1 MSFGR
6 CTSAPRRAREGT
18 QHGSFLDPGFSKSPE
33 AAWRNGKC
41 RNTLIC
47 WPQLCSSSRT
57 PLVCR
62 QALLIPEVL
71 SCSDFRV
78 HAVEPRKCTVSAG
91 SYGAEASTA
100 PAALM
105 DCWTF
110 MCTVCNV
117 CRSDGGDQLVKVNR
131 VKQTNKSVRLTE
143 VVRALPVP
151 TILHAPHVTAPL
163 RDVWSARPGDGKDR
177 MLHDEAFRSFS
188 SMYVLGLCNR
198 RRCLGVC
205 WGRESSR
212 ELKVLASSEPTL
224 YTTHGI
230 R

>member
-1 MSFGR
+1 M
-6 CTSAPRRAREGT
+6 
-18 QHGSFLDPGFSKSPE
+18 
-33 AAWRNGKC
+33 
-41 RNTLIC
+41 
-47 WPQLCSSSRT
+47 
-57 PLVCR
+57 
-62 QALLIPEVL
+62 
-71 SCSDFRV
+71 
-78 HAVEPRKCTVSAG
+78 SAG

-131 VKQTNKSVRLTE
+131 VEQTNKSVRLTE

-212 ELKVLASSEPTL
+212 DLKSRRSACPPPLQISRNSYCAYAAVSTQAVSCYFFSCRVVALLLRSL
-224 YTTHGI
+224 LKH
-230 R
+230 

>member
-1 MSFGR
+1 M
-6 CTSAPRRAREGT
+6 
-18 QHGSFLDPGFSKSPE
+18 
-33 AAWRNGKC
+33 
-41 RNTLIC
+41 
-47 WPQLCSSSRT
+47 
-57 PLVCR
+57 
-62 QALLIPEVL
+62 
-71 SCSDFRV
+71 
-78 HAVEPRKCTVSAG
+78 SAG

-117 CRSDGGDQLVKVNR
+117 CRSDGGDQLVKVSR
-131 VKQTNKSVRLTE
+131 VEGTSKSVRLTE

-212 ELKVLASSEPTL
+212 ELKVLASSAPPLLRMSALCGVKRPPCRLGIDPGRPGHKLDTL
-224 YTTHGI
+224 PRPWGDWDHLG
-230 R
+230 

>member
-1 MSFGR
+1 M
-6 CTSAPRRAREGT
+6 
-18 QHGSFLDPGFSKSPE
+18 
-33 AAWRNGKC
+33 
-41 RNTLIC
+41 
-47 WPQLCSSSRT
+47 
-57 PLVCR
+57 CR
-62 QALLIPEVL
+62 QALFIPEVL

-78 HAVEPRKCTVSAG
+78 DAVEPRKCTVSAG

-151 TILHAPHVTAPL
+151 TILHAPRVTAPCETCGQQGQ
-163 RDVWSARPGDGKDR
+163 VMGKVR
-177 MLHDEAFRSFS
+177 MLHVEALKSFS
-188 SMYVLGLCNR
+188 STYVLGLCNR

-212 ELKVLASSEPTL
+212 ELKVLALLAPTL
-224 YTTHGI
+224 YKHKKTHRG
-230 R
+230 RPLRTS

>member
-1 MSFGR
+1 M
-6 CTSAPRRAREGT
+6 
-18 QHGSFLDPGFSKSPE
+18 
-33 AAWRNGKC
+33 
-41 RNTLIC
+41 
-47 WPQLCSSSRT
+47 
-57 PLVCR
+57 
-62 QALLIPEVL
+62 
-71 SCSDFRV
+71 CSDFRV
-78 HAVEPRKCTVSAG
+78 HTVEPRKCTVSAG

-131 VKQTNKSVRLTE
+131 VEQTNKSVRLTE

-151 TILHAPHVTAPL
+151 TILHAPRVTAPL

-212 ELKVLASSEPTL
+212 ELKVLAFTFPTPFTVGGPDAVMRFL
-224 YTTHGI
+224 GDHLPAA
-230 R
+230 RFQE

>member
-1 MSFGR
+1 M
-6 CTSAPRRAREGT
+6 
-18 QHGSFLDPGFSKSPE
+18 
-33 AAWRNGKC
+33 
-41 RNTLIC
+41 
-47 WPQLCSSSRT
+47 
-57 PLVCR
+57 CR
-62 QALLIPEVL
+62 QALFIPEVL

-91 SYGAEASTA
+91 SYGAEAITA

-131 VKQTNKSVRLTE
+131 VEQTSKSVRLTE

-212 ELKVLASSEPTL
+212 EDESSKSPHRPCPPPL
-224 YTTHGI
+224 HAAGCV
-230 R
+230 RRN

>member
-1 MSFGR
+1 M
-6 CTSAPRRAREGT
+6 
-18 QHGSFLDPGFSKSPE
+18 
-33 AAWRNGKC
+33 
-41 RNTLIC
+41 
-47 WPQLCSSSRT
+47 
-57 PLVCR
+57 
-62 QALLIPEVL
+62 
-71 SCSDFRV
+71 
-78 HAVEPRKCTVSAG
+78 SAG

-131 VKQTNKSVRLTE
+131 VEQTNKSVRLTE

-212 ELKVLASSEPTL
+212 ELKVPASAASPSVPHPPLYVSEL
-224 YTTHGI
+224 RLLEYAVLGI
-230 R
+230 GLLHAQVSNDSSLFTSRALQSLPMRPARSQHHVLNVE

>member
-1 MSFGR
+1 M
-6 CTSAPRRAREGT
+6 
-18 QHGSFLDPGFSKSPE
+18 
-33 AAWRNGKC
+33 
-41 RNTLIC
+41 
-47 WPQLCSSSRT
+47 
-57 PLVCR
+57 
-62 QALLIPEVL
+62 
-71 SCSDFRV
+71 
-78 HAVEPRKCTVSAG
+78 SAG

-163 RDVWSARPGDGKDR
+163 RDVWSARPGDGKCQ
-177 MLHDEAFRSFS
+177 MLHMMRYMMSMRLSDPLVLCTCPRSLQQEKVFGS
-188 SMYVLGLCNR
+188 VLGT
-198 RRCLGVC
+198 
-205 WGRESSR
+205 R
-212 ELKVLASSEPTL
+212 ELSRAQSPRTACPPPLGGGW
-224 YTTHGI
+224 GI
-230 R
+230 GIPK

>member
-1 MSFGR
+1 M
-6 CTSAPRRAREGT
+6 
-18 QHGSFLDPGFSKSPE
+18 
-33 AAWRNGKC
+33 
-41 RNTLIC
+41 LIC
-47 WPQLCSSSRT
+47 
-57 PLVCR
+57 
-62 QALLIPEVL
+62 QAL

-78 HAVEPRKCTVSAG
+78 DAVEPRKCTVSAG

-131 VKQTNKSVRLTE
+131 VKQSNKSVRLTE

-212 ELKVLASSEPTL
+212 ELKVLAASGHPL
-224 YTTHGI
+224 YTIPYHIQQSDHLSNIQTTYRPLILPMRLQYLGEYRDISPMESPGI
-230 R
+230 

>member
-1 MSFGR
+1 M
-6 CTSAPRRAREGT
+6 
-18 QHGSFLDPGFSKSPE
+18 
-33 AAWRNGKC
+33 
-41 RNTLIC
+41 
-47 WPQLCSSSRT
+47 
-57 PLVCR
+57 CR

-212 ELKVLASSEPTL
+212 ELKVLAASGHPL
-224 YTTHGI
+224 YLAGNWD
-230 R
+230 RNRF

>member
-1 MSFGR
+1 M
-6 CTSAPRRAREGT
+6 
-18 QHGSFLDPGFSKSPE
+18 H
-33 AAWRNGKC
+33 
-41 RNTLIC
+41 
-47 WPQLCSSSRT
+47 
-57 PLVCR
+57 
-62 QALLIPEVL
+62 
-71 SCSDFRV
+71 
-78 HAVEPRKCTVSAG
+78 TVSAG

-131 VKQTNKSVRLTE
+131 VEQTNKSVRLTE

-163 RDVWSARPGDGKDR
+163 RDVWLARPGDGKHQ

-188 SMYVLGLCNR
+188 SMCATGNATGE
-198 RRCLGVC
+198 GVWEC
-205 WGRESSR
+205 AGDARALESS
-212 ELKVLASSEPTL
+212 KSSLQVGTPFAF
-224 YTTHGI
+224 Y
-230 R
+230 

>member
-1 MSFGR
+1 MVLK
-6 CTSAPRRAREGT
+6 P
-18 QHGSFLDPGFSKSPE
+18 
-33 AAWRNGKC
+33 
-41 RNTLIC
+41 
-47 WPQLCSSSRT
+47 
-57 PLVCR
+57 
-62 QALLIPEVL
+62 ALH
-71 SCSDFRV
+71 R
-78 HAVEPRKCTVSAG
+78 
-91 SYGAEASTA
+91 
-100 PAALM
+100 LM

-212 ELKVLASSEPTL
+212 ELKVLASRGPSTDRRPRATCPAPPRTRRGGSTRRRRRKA
-224 YTTHGI
+224 Y
-230 R
+230 

>member
-1 MSFGR
+1 MSV
-6 CTSAPRRAREGT
+6 
-18 QHGSFLDPGFSKSPE
+18 D
-33 AAWRNGKC
+33 
-41 RNTLIC
+41 
-47 WPQLCSSSRT
+47 
-57 PLVCR
+57 
-62 QALLIPEVL
+62 
-71 SCSDFRV
+71 
-78 HAVEPRKCTVSAG
+78 AVEPRKCTVSAG

-151 TILHAPHVTAPL
+151 TILHAPRVTAPL

-188 SMYVLGLCNR
+188 SMYVLGLCILQQEKVFGSV
-198 RRCLGVC
+198 LGT
-205 WGRESSR
+205 RHARALESSKSLLR
-212 ELKVLASSEPTL
+212 VGLPFSVPFSL
-224 YTTHGI
+224 
-230 R
+230 

>member
-1 MSFGR
+1 MGGAFER
-6 CTSAPRRAREGT
+6 WC
-18 QHGSFLDPGFSKSPE
+18 GF
-33 AAWRNGKC
+33 C
-41 RNTLIC
+41 RTTC
-47 WPQLCSSSRT
+47 RPQLCSSSRT

-62 QALLIPEVL
+62 QALLIPLRL

-78 HAVEPRKCTVSAG
+78 DAVEPRKCTVSAG

-131 VKQTNKSVRLTE
+131 VEQTNKSVRLTE

-151 TILHAPHVTAPL
+151 TILHAPRVTAPL

-205 WGRESSR
+205 WGRESPR
-212 ELKVLASSEPTL
+212 ELKVLASSGHPL
-224 YTTHGI
+224 YPLPVPCT
-230 R
+230 

>member
-1 MSFGR
+1 M
-6 CTSAPRRAREGT
+6 
-18 QHGSFLDPGFSKSPE
+18 
-33 AAWRNGKC
+33 
-41 RNTLIC
+41 
-47 WPQLCSSSRT
+47 
-57 PLVCR
+57 CR
-62 QALLIPEVL
+62 QALFIPEVL

-78 HAVEPRKCTVSAG
+78 DAVEPRKCTVSAG

-151 TILHAPHVTAPL
+151 TILHAPRVTAPL

-198 RRCLGVC
+198 RRCLGEC

-212 ELKVLASSEPTL
+212 ELNSQ
-224 YTTHGI
+224 TTRSTCPPPLHCCVCD
-230 R
+230 

>member
-1 MSFGR
+1 M
-6 CTSAPRRAREGT
+6 
-18 QHGSFLDPGFSKSPE
+18 
-33 AAWRNGKC
+33 
-41 RNTLIC
+41 
-47 WPQLCSSSRT
+47 
-57 PLVCR
+57 
-62 QALLIPEVL
+62 
-71 SCSDFRV
+71 
-78 HAVEPRKCTVSAG
+78 SAG

-224 YTTHGI
+224 YRNTVTEQEVCTAGVRLTTYCLRNQVLEI
-230 R
+230 ETLDFVTIS

>member
-1 MSFGR
+1 M
-6 CTSAPRRAREGT
+6 
-18 QHGSFLDPGFSKSPE
+18 
-33 AAWRNGKC
+33 
-41 RNTLIC
+41 
-47 WPQLCSSSRT
+47 
-57 PLVCR
+57 CR

-78 HAVEPRKCTVSAG
+78 DAVEPRKCTVSAG

-131 VKQTNKSVRLTE
+131 VEQTSKSVRLTE
-143 VVRALPVP
+143 VVRALTVP

-163 RDVWSARPGDGKDR
+163 ALRDVWSARPGDRKDR
-177 MLHDEAFRSFS
+177 MLHDEAFRSVS

-198 RRCLGVC
+198 RRGLRVC

-212 ELKVLASSEPTL
+212 ELKVLALSGQWRHPL
-224 YTTHGI
+224 YCL
-230 R
+230 

>member
-1 MSFGR
+1 MLCGLCSFSILKLGYR
-6 CTSAPRRAREGT
+6 VRGLRRKAWICSAP
-18 QHGSFLDPGFSKSPE
+18 
-33 AAWRNGKC
+33 C
-41 RNTLIC
+41 R
-47 WPQLCSSSRT
+47 W
-57 PLVCR
+57 
-62 QALLIPEVL
+62 
-71 SCSDFRV
+71 
-78 HAVEPRKCTVSAG
+78 
-91 SYGAEASTA
+91 TA

-131 VKQTNKSVRLTE
+131 VEQTNKSVRLTE

-151 TILHAPHVTAPL
+151 TILHAPRVTAPL

-188 SMYVLGLCNR
+188 NMYVLGLCNR

-212 ELKVLASSEPTL
+212 ELKVLALLAPLL
-224 YTTHGI
+224 YTLQVQLHLQHSV
-230 R
+230 RLLYRR

>member
-1 MSFGR
+1 M
-6 CTSAPRRAREGT
+6 
-18 QHGSFLDPGFSKSPE
+18 
-33 AAWRNGKC
+33 
-41 RNTLIC
+41 
-47 WPQLCSSSRT
+47 
-57 PLVCR
+57 CR
-62 QALLIPEVL
+62 QALLIPLRL

-78 HAVEPRKCTVSAG
+78 DAVEPRKCTVSAG

-212 ELKVLASSEPTL
+212 ELKVLALLAHPLYVGDLSSV
-224 YTTHGI
+224 TTISGASKQGVVFLLSAPVPAPQRRTIQHGARSAREYDI
-230 R
+230 FCTTSK

>member
-1 MSFGR
+1 M
-6 CTSAPRRAREGT
+6 
-18 QHGSFLDPGFSKSPE
+18 
-33 AAWRNGKC
+33 
-41 RNTLIC
+41 
-47 WPQLCSSSRT
+47 
-57 PLVCR
+57 
-62 QALLIPEVL
+62 
-71 SCSDFRV
+71 
-78 HAVEPRKCTVSAG
+78 SAG

-131 VKQTNKSVRLTE
+131 VEQTNKSVRLTE

-212 ELKVLASSEPTL
+212 ELKVLAASGHPLYVGIFL
-224 YTTHGI
+224 YTAPCIAVTSNLYRVGSVAGGESVATRHAI
-230 R
+230 IYEK

>member
-1 MSFGR
+1 M
-6 CTSAPRRAREGT
+6 
-18 QHGSFLDPGFSKSPE
+18 
-33 AAWRNGKC
+33 
-41 RNTLIC
+41 
-47 WPQLCSSSRT
+47 
-57 PLVCR
+57 CR
-62 QALLIPEVL
+62 QVLLIPEVL

-78 HAVEPRKCTVSAG
+78 DAVEPRKCTVSAG

-117 CRSDGGDQLVKVNR
+117 CRSDGGDQLVKVSR
-131 VKQTNKSVRLTE
+131 VEGTSKSVRLTE

-212 ELKVLASSEPTL
+212 ELKVLASSAPPLLRMSALCGVKRPPCRLGIDPGRPGHKLDTL
-224 YTTHGI
+224 PRPWGDWDHLG
-230 R
+230 

>member
-1 MSFGR
+1 
-6 CTSAPRRAREGT
+6 
-18 QHGSFLDPGFSKSPE
+18 
-33 AAWRNGKC
+33 
-41 RNTLIC
+41 
-47 WPQLCSSSRT
+47 
-57 PLVCR
+57 
-62 QALLIPEVL
+62 
-71 SCSDFRV
+71 
-78 HAVEPRKCTVSAG
+78 
-91 SYGAEASTA
+91 
-100 PAALM
+100 M

-131 VKQTNKSVRLTE
+131 VEQTNKSVRLTE

-151 TILHAPHVTAPL
+151 TILHAPRVTAPL

-212 ELKVLASSEPTL
+212 ELKVLASCGHPL
-224 YTTHGI
+224 YRRAARAPGRLLLPYWPFIALAFWGLSRFIAPLPARQYFHGFHA
-230 R
+230 RAR

>member
-1 MSFGR
+1 M
-6 CTSAPRRAREGT
+6 
-18 QHGSFLDPGFSKSPE
+18 
-33 AAWRNGKC
+33 
-41 RNTLIC
+41 
-47 WPQLCSSSRT
+47 
-57 PLVCR
+57 
-62 QALLIPEVL
+62 
-71 SCSDFRV
+71 
-78 HAVEPRKCTVSAG
+78 SAG

-131 VKQTNKSVRLTE
+131 VKQTSKSVRLTE

-212 ELKVLASSEPTL
+212 ALKVLAASGSTL
-224 YTTHGI
+224 YHVIHLSCFCGLWVAYSYFQLFRRLSFHFIYCGLSCATVCFLYVSNKSA
-230 R
+230 

>member
-1 MSFGR
+1 M
-6 CTSAPRRAREGT
+6 
-18 QHGSFLDPGFSKSPE
+18 
-33 AAWRNGKC
+33 
-41 RNTLIC
+41 I
-47 WPQLCSSSRT
+47 
-57 PLVCR
+57 PLR
-62 QALLIPEVL
+62 L

-131 VKQTNKSVRLTE
+131 VTQTSKSVRLTE

-212 ELKVLASSEPTL
+212 ELKVLALLAHPL
-224 YTTHGI
+224 YLKI
-230 R
+230 LRRLSDF

>member
-1 MSFGR
+1 MLATVGGAGK
-6 CTSAPRRAREGT
+6 TGGKWGT
-18 QHGSFLDPGFSKSPE
+18 T
-33 AAWRNGKC
+33 C
-41 RNTLIC
+41 R
-47 WPQLCSSSRT
+47 PQLCSSSRT

-62 QALLIPEVL
+62 QALLIPLRL

-212 ELKVLASSEPTL
+212 ELKVLASCGHPL
-224 YTTHGI
+224 Y
-230 R
+230 RNS